1 MRFWRW
7 TGGNEPSEFRVVA
20 AAVGRLVQCL
30 RGVGDG
36 FATIMLQ
43 NELHGDID
51 CSVLCTTHKAE
62 TYFGFNYLQ
71 FMGLYSKC
79 PELAFNQW
87 VAGSSPAR
95 LINPSTTTLPHSDSH
110 NHGVF

>member
-1 MRFWRW
+1 MRALLRYL
-7 TGGNEPSEFRVVA
+7 FRAHQRVTEVESI
-20 AAVGRLVQCL
+20 VECL

-36 FATIMLQ
+36 FATILLQ
-43 NELHGDID
+43 NWLHGDVD

-62 TYFGFNYLQ
+62 TWFGFNYLQ

-87 VAGSSPAR
+87 GGGSSPAR
-95 LINPSTTTLPHSDSH
+95 LMLLTADSKRKSWQ
-110 NHGVF
+110 